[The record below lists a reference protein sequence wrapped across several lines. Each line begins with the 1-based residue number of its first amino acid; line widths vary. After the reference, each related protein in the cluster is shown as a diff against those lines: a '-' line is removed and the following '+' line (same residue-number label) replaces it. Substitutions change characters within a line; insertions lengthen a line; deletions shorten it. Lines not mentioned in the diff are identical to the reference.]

1 MFDLRMEDLK
11 MNYYDKEKRCQDA
24 FDQALKEVGPFWHVY
39 TPGSSQVCI
48 NETAED
54 FRFSVSNVAISAA
67 EAGVVVVSFQVM
79 GNHLHIILC
88 GSKERCLLMLELYR
102 YRMIK
107 YLRSKGRLADLD
119 AFRCD
124 DPIPI
129 TTLDAVRNEIVY
141 VNRNG
146 YVADPNV
153 TPFSYPWGSGMLYF
167 NYLPLEPYGILAN
180 HLPYKEKR
188 HLTFRSAFTFPN
200 HYRYGDGMILP
211 ISFVNFELGQ
221 SFFRDAHHYISMLMK
236 NQESYSELAKR
247 MGDKAVVTDEEMFAV
262 VRSLVRPECR
272 DLSFSILPHSDKLS
286 IAQKLHFDYKASN
299 QQIRRLL
306 KLDIAL
312 LNEMFPPKL

>member
-1 MFDLRMEDLK
+1 MDGRFE
-11 MNYYDKEKRCQDA
+11 MNYYDKESHCQEA
-24 FDQALKEVGPFWHVY
+24 FDQALEAIGPFWHIC
-39 TPGSSQVCI
+39 TPGEFLVCI

-54 FRFSVSNVAISAA
+54 FRFAVSNIAISAD
-67 EAGVVVVSFQVM
+67 EAGVVVVSFQVL

-102 YRMIK
+102 YRMVK
-107 YLRSKGRLADLD
+107 YLRSKGRPVDLD

-129 TTLDAVRNEIVY
+129 CSLEAMRNEIVY

-153 TPFSYPWGSGMLYF
+153 TPFSYPWGSGILYF
-167 NYLPLEPYGILAN
+167 NHLPLEPQGIPAN
-180 HLPYKEKR
+180 YLPYKEKR
-188 HLTFRSAFTFPN
+188 RLTFRSAFTFPSQ
-200 HYRYGDGMILP
+200 YRFGEGMILP

-236 NQESYSELAKR
+236 NVESYSELAKR

-262 VRSLVRPECR
+262 VKSLVRPECR

-286 IAQKLHFDYKASN
+286 IAQKLHFDYHASN

-306 KLDIAL
+306 KLDISL
-312 LNEMFPPKL
+312 LNEMFPPQL